1 MNLILFDNPTI
12 RQNLLPFTFTR
23 PVASIRVGIL
33 TIAEK
38 WEKYLGVKASYAT
51 EAYLSKKFPLHHQA
65 DNLWING
72 AVCPNTSFVKA
83 IKELKLGDALSQD
96 EVVLAVRTQDSEVPE
111 VITGAIHAFTQ
122 PVTVIDQV
130 WKIYQKNGAEI
141 REDFALLTQGR
152 KSATIQDSFHPDL

>member
-23 PVASIRVGIL
+23 PVAGIRVGIL

-38 WEKYLGVKASYAT
+38 WEKVLGVKAYYST

-72 AVCPNTSFVKA
+72 AVCPNNSLVKA

-96 EVVLAVRTQDSEVPE
+96 QVVLAVRTSEDDPDSYRDE
-111 VITGAIHAFTQ
+111 IIKGAIH
-122 PVTVIDQV
+122 
-130 WKIYQKNGAEI
+130 E
-141 REDFALLTQGR
+141 FA
-152 KSATIQDSFHPDL
+152 